1 MKASYGDF
9 LMNDNRVVD
18 NTRLHAKSIVF
29 KTVLSNRLDMIT
41 GLYHYAQW
49 AGTSP
54 EYGKQPS
61 GFKNYLRIVFGSVGG
76 VDAEQ
81 RDQNNALG
89 NHLGT
94 YLLQFDYKGDKQN
107 WSFYW
112 SHLFEDGSGRELD
125 NLPDAL
131 YGLNVDFKAPESFVS
146 HLLTEFTYT
155 ANMSGG
161 STLDRRARDDYF
173 NNGLYES
180 GWTYFGNTIG
190 SPYFTTEAIDEN
202 GVTKGVIQGDNRF
215 MVFNLGIKGAVNAV
229 KYKAMLSH
237 VTYFG
242 WFTNE
247 YEPNRQQFSGLLEL
261 TFPEGET
268 IPFDI
273 IAGTAFDTG
282 SYRSKNIGAFIKIS
296 KNGVF

>member
-1 MKASYGDF
+1 MQISLFDIFKIS
-9 LMNDNRVVD
+9 
-18 NTRLHAKSIVF
+18 RLK
-29 KTVLSNRLDMIT
+29 
-41 GLYHYAQW
+41 
-49 AGTSP
+49 
-54 EYGKQPS
+54 
-61 GFKNYLRIVFGSVGG
+61 
-76 VDAEQ
+76 
-81 RDQNNALG
+81 
-89 NHLGT
+89 

-107 WSFYW
+107 CSFYW